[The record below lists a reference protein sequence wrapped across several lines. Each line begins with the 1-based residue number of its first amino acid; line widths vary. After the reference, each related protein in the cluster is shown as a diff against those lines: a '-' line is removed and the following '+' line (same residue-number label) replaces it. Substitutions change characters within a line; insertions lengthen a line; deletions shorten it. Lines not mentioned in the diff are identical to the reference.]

1 MKTYTVKEIMDYI
14 EKYEEVSFEYYNK
27 RTKESRVGTFNMIYF
42 DAKIKDE
49 FGTSQLCV
57 SYTDGYTIYYPTPI
71 SQITKIYER
80 Q

>member
-1 MKTYTVKEIMDYI
+1 MKTYMVKEIMDYI
-14 EKYEEVSFEYYNK
+14 EKYGEVSFEHYNK
-27 RTKESRVGTFNMIYF
+27 RTKENKVGMFNMIYF

-57 SYTDGYTIYYPTPI
+57 SYTDGNTIYYPTPI